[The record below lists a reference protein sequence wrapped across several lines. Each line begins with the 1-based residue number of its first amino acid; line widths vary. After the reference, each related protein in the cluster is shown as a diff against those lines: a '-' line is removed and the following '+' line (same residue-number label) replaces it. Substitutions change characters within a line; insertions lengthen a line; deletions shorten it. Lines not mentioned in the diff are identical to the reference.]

1 MFLWAVHKLMLHRH
15 CMLPGTGGASS
26 WRSVGPSTPPSFVSG
41 TSMASNATTGKPL
54 LAFDLYQGLQTL
66 NVHVWALAP
75 GPATTPG
82 SWSKLGK
89 TLHPEGPYGVAVAID
104 SMGRPLVGFQEEQEG
119 YRVTVMVFSG
129 GAWQLLGGKRAV
141 TGPAVRPE
149 GVLRSFDLA
158 TSSTGQVYIVY
169 QDATLS
175 GALTAL
181 QYGPDSG
188 NKW

>member
-1 MFLWAVHKLMLHRH
+1 
-15 CMLPGTGGASS
+15 
-26 WRSVGPSTPPSFVSG
+26 
-41 TSMASNATTGKPL
+41 MASNATTGKPL